1 MLLYESALINLR
13 IKKILLY
20 LAKKNKHFIYLYFK
34 KILNIIFLKNMY
46 LRPLCNR
53 IPESS
58 RLKLS
63 SQPTLEH
70 VSAVSRGYQFQ

>member
-1 MLLYESALINLR
+1 MLLYESPLINLR

-34 KILNIIFLKNMY
+34 IILNIIFLKNI